1 MQSTIPQN
9 NQPIFS
15 AQTFLRRLS
24 QNDSRI
30 PPVVPD
36 GIYGEQ
42 TQNAVMEFQ
51 KTKNIVPTGILDNE
65 TWDELVKEFEIL
77 SEEVRLL
84 NPFGINY
91 LRYINIKP
99 GENSKALY
107 VIQAMIKVI
116 SLSIDNINSVE
127 ITGQNSDELV
137 EIIKQLQRLSD
148 MPETGIIDIPTY
160 NMIVN
165 LYEVYL

>member
-15 AQTFLRRLS
+15 AQTFLRKIS

-30 PPVVPD
+30 PSVIPD
-36 GIYGEQ
+36 GIYNEQ
-42 TQNAVMEFQ
+42 TKRAVEEFQ
-51 KTKNIVPTGILDNE
+51 KTKNMLPTGILDNE
-65 TWDELVKEFEIL
+65 TWNELVKEFERL
-77 SEEVRLL
+77 SEEIRLL

-91 LRYINIKP
+91 LSYIDIKP
-99 GENSKALY
+99 GENSKVLY

-116 SLSIDNINSVE
+116 SLSFDNIEPVE
-127 ITGQNSDELV
+127 INGENSDKFV
-137 EIIKQLQRLSD
+137 SEIKKLQKLSD
-148 MPETGIIDIPTY
+148 MPQTGIIDVPTY

>member
-65 TWDELVKEFEIL
+65 TWDELVKEFDCAAFATRFGGGGHKKAAGF
-77 SEEVRLL
+77 RL
-84 NPFGINY
+84 
-91 LRYINIKP
+91 K
-99 GENSKALY
+99 
-107 VIQAMIKVI
+107 
-116 SLSIDNINSVE
+116 
-127 ITGQNSDELV
+127 ELP
-137 EIIKQLQRLSD
+137 EWLQ
-148 MPETGIIDIPTY
+148 
-160 NMIVN
+160 
-165 LYEVYL
+165 